1 MTTDIP
7 HPAGSGEAV
16 WSWSGPPLLEM
27 TATPMAMP
35 DGGRQTWHLLRA
47 QGGATGAVC
56 IASHDDR
63 IVLAQVW
70 RLPVGGE
77 SLELPRGF
85 GDPGEDPVTT
95 ARRELREE
103 TGLSADKGV
112 VVGSIYPDT
121 GVMANRVAV
130 VELRVDLLEGSE
142 GDGELRSWAWYPVA
156 EVESLVGSG
165 QVVDG
170 LTLAALGLWR
180 ARRG

>member
-1 MTTDIP
+1 MTTDDP
-7 HPAGSGEAV
+7 RPTAPAGIV
-16 WSWSGPPLLEM
+16 WSWSGPPLLEV
-27 TATPMAMP
+27 TATPVALP
-35 DGGRQTWHLLRA
+35 DGRRQTWHLLRA
-47 QGGATGAVC
+47 QGGTTGAVC
-56 IASHDDR
+56 IARRGDE
-63 IVLAQVW
+63 IVLARVW

-77 SLELPRGF
+77 SVELPRGY
-85 GDPGEDPVTT
+85 GEPGEDPVET

-103 TGLSADKGV
+103 TGLPAGEGV

-130 VELRVDLLEGSE
+130 VELRVDLLEGSA